1 MNIIPEPY
9 FEVYREK
16 IQPCY
21 IDKVII
27 AFIYGPILQEL
38 MEKLKYDGQKEIG
51 VHLGQLAQKALL
63 SKIPDDSIFVPVPL
77 HPKKVRLR
85 GFNQAEIIADG
96 ISGEKHRV
104 LSDYLIRKR
113 ETPTQTRLNRE
124 ERIKNVSGA
133 FEIRKRRNNG
143 NLKEKK
149 IIIVDDVMTSG
160 ATINEAAL
168 TLKKSGVKEVFALG
182 VASPVVSDFY

>member
-1 MNIIPEPY
+1 
-9 FEVYREK
+9 
-16 IQPCY
+16 
-21 IDKVII
+21 
-27 AFIYGPILQEL
+27 L

-113 ETPTQTRLNRE
+113 ETPTQTRLNRD

-133 FEIRKRRNNG
+133 FEINKRRNDG
-143 NLKEKK
+143 NSKDKK